1 MVEEDEITLQD
12 VAARAV
18 LLQAPLPTVPRGR
31 QGGLHLPPVRHLR
44 AAALAATV
52 VQKTITGAPPLLEMA
67 AAAAGLARARRAQ
80 VAMVRPA
87 VS

>member
-1 MVEEDEITLQD
+1 MITIQD

-18 LLQAPLPTVPRGR
+18 LLQVPMPSVPRGR

-52 VQKTITGAPPLLEMA
+52 VQKTITEVPRHRGMVVGVV
-67 AAAAGLARARRAQ
+67 GLVRARRAQ
-80 VAMVRPA
+80 VAVVQPA
-87 VS
+87 ES